1 MKIDFTTELTD
12 MEGQPMRWA
21 DHREACS
28 QIVGE
33 AARQQIITAE
43 QLIKIHELMGA
54 DESVPPLTL
63 GRVTISSL
71 LAPVKDESQ
80 EDKMRGF
87 ELMQKIHNR
96 QKPITV
102 SDADVTFIKKAIGNS
117 SFVKLVMGQC
127 WNLLAGRKAFELEA
141 DEEDEKPQDDK
152 VE

>member
-1 MKIDFTTELTD
+1 MKVDFTTQLTD

-21 DHREACS
+21 DHREACV

-43 QLIKIHELMGA
+43 QFVKIRELMGA

-96 QKPITV
+96 TKPVNV

-127 WNLLAGRKAFELEA
+127 WNLLAGHKAFELEA
-141 DEEDEKPQDDK
+141 DEEEEKSEEK

>member
-1 MKIDFTTELTD
+1 MKIDFTTQLTD

-21 DHREACS
+21 DHREACV

-33 AARQQIITAE
+33 AARQEIITAE
-43 QLIKIHELMGA
+43 QFVKIRELMGA

-63 GRVTISSL
+63 GRVAISSL
-71 LAPVKDESQ
+71 LAPIKDESQ
-80 EDKMRGF
+80 EDKMRAF
-87 ELMQKIHNR
+87 ELMQMIHNR
-96 QKPITV
+96 TKPVNV

-141 DEEDEKPQDDK
+141 DEEEEKSEEK